1 VGAKLAWFYQ
11 QHYYF
16 IFKKERIPMAFTLPS
31 YDLTGKVAIITGSTR
46 GIGNAIA
53 RTMAAYGASVVITGR
68 KQAQCEEVAAAI
80 EAEGGKALGVATDV
94 TDAAARENLIAKTIE
109 KFGHLD
115 ILVNNAGL
123 GGQPKKM
130 IDMDEEYFD
139 KYVEADYKGLYFMS
153 QLAARQMKEQGC
165 EKGTHPYRIINL
177 SSAAGI
183 KSPIGDTVYGSLKAA
198 VTHLTRIMANELG
211 RFGITVNAIAPG
223 YVLTDMT
230 KDVMA
235 DEKNVAA
242 VTKMITLRRYAMP
255 EEMAGVINFIA
266 SPAGGY
272 LTGVMIPVDGGMTI
286 N

>member
-1 VGAKLAWFYQ
+1 
-11 QHYYF
+11 
-16 IFKKERIPMAFTLPS
+16 MTFTLPT
-31 YDLTGKVAIITGSTR
+31 YDLKGKTAIITGSTR
-46 GIGNAIA
+46 GIGNAVA

-68 KQAQCEEVAAAI
+68 KQDQCDAVAAEIIA
-80 EAEGGKALGVATDV
+80 AGGQAAGIATDV
-94 TDAAARENLIAKTIE
+94 TNAASRGNLIARTVE
-109 KFGHLD
+109 AFGHLD

-123 GGQPKKM
+123 GGQPRKM
-130 IDMDEEYFD
+130 IDMDEAYFD
-139 KYVEADYKGLYFMS
+139 KYVDADLKGLYFMS
-153 QLAARQMKEQGC
+153 QLAARQMREQGC

-198 VTHLTRIMANELG
+198 VTHLSRIMANELA
-211 RFGITVNAIAPG
+211 RFGITVNAVAPG

-230 KDVMA
+230 RDVMT

-242 VTKMITLRRYAMP
+242 VNRMISLRRYAMP
-255 EEMAGVINFIA
+255 EEIAGVINFIA

-272 LTGVMIPVDGGMTI
+272 LTGVLIPVDGGMTI

>member
-1 VGAKLAWFYQ
+1 MSFNV
-11 QHYYF
+11 
-16 IFKKERIPMAFTLPS
+16 PT

-53 RTMAAYGASVVITGR
+53 KTMAHYGAAVVITGR
-68 KQAQCEEVAAAI
+68 KQEACDAVAAEI
-80 EAEGGKALGVATDV
+80 EAAGGKALGVATDV
-94 TDAAARENLIAKTIE
+94 TSPEARE
-109 KFGHLD
+109 KFGKVD
-115 ILVNNAGL
+115 ILVNNAGT

-130 IDMDEEYFD
+130 VDMDEEYFD
-139 KYVEADYKGLYFMS
+139 HYVQADYKALYFMS
-153 QLAARQMKEQGC
+153 QAAARQMAAQGC

-198 VTHLTRIMANELG
+198 VAHLSSIMANELARYG
-211 RFGITVNAIAPG
+211 VTVNAVAPG

-242 VTKMITLRRYAMP
+242 RCATAARTRWQTWRYR
-255 EEMAGVINFIA
+255 G
-266 SPAGGY
+266 S
-272 LTGVMIPVDGGMTI
+272 
-286 N
+286 

>member
-1 VGAKLAWFYQ
+1 
-11 QHYYF
+11 
-16 IFKKERIPMAFTLPS
+16 MAFALPS
-31 YDLTGKVAIITGSTR
+31 YELTGKVAIITGSTR

-53 RTMAAYGASVVITGR
+53 KTMAHYGAAVVITGR
-68 KQAQCEEVAAAI
+68 KQEACDKVAAEI

-94 TDAAARENLIAKTIE
+94 TSAEARANLIAKTVE
-109 KFGHLD
+109 KFGRLD
-115 ILVNNAGL
+115 ILVNNAGT
-123 GGQPKKM
+123 GGEPKKM

-139 KYVEADYKGLYFMS
+139 HYVDADYKALYFMS
-153 QLAARQMKEQGC
+153 QAAARQMQAQGC
-165 EKGTHPYRIINL
+165 EKGAHPYRIINL

-183 KSPIGDTVYGSLKAA
+183 KSPIGDTVYGSIKAA
-198 VTHLTRIMANELG
+198 VTHLTRIMANELA
-211 RFGITVNAIAPG
+211 RFGITVNAVAPG

-235 DEKNVAA
+235 DEKNAAA
-242 VTKMITLRRYAMP
+242 VTRMITLRRYAMP

-272 LTGVMIPVDGGMTI
+272 MTGVLVPVDGGMTI

>member
-1 VGAKLAWFYQ
+1 
-11 QHYYF
+11 
-16 IFKKERIPMAFTLPS
+16 MAFTLPT

-46 GIGNAIA
+46 GIGKAIA
-53 RTMAAYGASVVITGR
+53 QTMAAYGANVVITGR
-68 KQAQCEEVAAAI
+68 KQAQCDEVAAEITA
-80 EAEGGKALGVATDV
+80 AGKGEALGVATDV
-94 TDAAARENLIAKTIE
+94 TSAEARENLIAKTVE
-109 KFGHLD
+109 KFGRVD

-130 IDMDEEYFD
+130 MDMDEAYFD
-139 KYVEADYKGLYFMS
+139 QYVDADLKGLYFMS
-153 QLAARQMKEQGC
+153 QLAAQQMAKQGC

-198 VTHLTRIMANELG
+198 VTHLSRIMANELA
-211 RFGITVNAIAPG
+211 RYGITVNAVAPG

-242 VTKMITLRRYAMP
+242 VTRMISLRRYAQP
-255 EEMAGVINFIA
+255 EEMAGVINFLA

-272 LTGVMIPVDGGMTI
+272 VTGQLLAVDGGMTI

>member
-1 VGAKLAWFYQ
+1 
-11 QHYYF
+11 
-16 IFKKERIPMAFTLPS
+16 MAICS
-31 YDLTGKVAIITGSTR
+31 YELTGKVAIITGSTR
-46 GIGNAIA
+46 GIGLEIA
-53 RTMAAYGASVVITGR
+53 KTMAHYGAKVVITGR
-68 KQAQCEEVAAAI
+68 KQDACDKVAAEI
-80 EAEGGKALGVATDV
+80 GENALGVATDV
-94 TDAAARENLIAKTIE
+94 TSAEARENLVAKTIE
-109 KFGHLD
+109 KFGRVD
-115 ILVNNAGL
+115 ILVNNAGA

-130 IDMDEEYFD
+130 VDMDEEYFD
-139 KYVEADYKGLYFMS
+139 HYVEADYKSLYFMS
-153 QLAARQMKEQGC
+153 QLVAKKMAEQGC

-198 VTHLTRIMANELG
+198 VTHLTRIMANELA
-211 RFGITVNAIAPG
+211 RYGITVNAIAPG

-242 VTKMITLRRYAMP
+242 VTRMISLRRYAMP
-255 EEMAGVINFIA
+255 DEIAGVISFLA

-272 LTGVMIPVDGGMTI
+272 ITGQLLAVDGGMTI

>member
-1 VGAKLAWFYQ
+1 
-11 QHYYF
+11 
-16 IFKKERIPMAFTLPS
+16 MAFTVPS

-53 RTMAAYGASVVITGR
+53 RTMAHYGAAVVITGR
-68 KQAQCEEVAAAI
+68 KQEACDAVAAEI

-94 TDAAARENLIAKTIE
+94 TSAEARENLIAKTVE
-109 KFGHLD
+109 KFGKVD
-115 ILVNNAGL
+115 ILVNNAGT
-123 GGQPKKM
+123 GGQPKKL

-139 KYVEADYKGLYFMS
+139 HYVDADYKALYFMS
-153 QLAARQMKEQGC
+153 QAAARQMQAQGC

-183 KSPIGDTVYGSLKAA
+183 KSPIGDTVYGSIKAA
-198 VTHLTRIMANELG
+198 VTHLTRIMANELA
-211 RFGITVNAIAPG
+211 RYGITVNAVAPG

-242 VTKMITLRRYAMP
+242 VTRMISLRRYAMP
-255 EEMAGVINFIA
+255 EEIAGVINFIA
-266 SPAGGY
+266 SPSGGY
-272 LTGVMIPVDGGMTI
+272 MTGVLVPVDGGMTI

>member
-1 VGAKLAWFYQ
+1 MG
-11 QHYYF
+11 
-16 IFKKERIPMAFTLPS
+16 FTLPS
-31 YDLTGKVAIITGSTR
+31 YELTGKVAIITGSTR

-53 RTMAAYGASVVITGR
+53 KTMAHYGAAVVITGR
-68 KQAQCEEVAAAI
+68 KQEACDKVAAEI

-94 TDAAARENLIAKTIE
+94 TSAEARANLIAKTVE
-109 KFGHLD
+109 KFGRLD
-115 ILVNNAGL
+115 ILVNNAGT
-123 GGQPKKM
+123 GGEPKKM

-139 KYVEADYKGLYFMS
+139 HYVDADYKALYFMS
-153 QLAARQMKEQGC
+153 QAAARQMQAQGC

-183 KSPIGDTVYGSLKAA
+183 KSPIGDTVYGSIKAA
-198 VTHLTRIMANELG
+198 VTHLTRIMANELA
-211 RFGITVNAIAPG
+211 RFGITVNAVAPG

-235 DEKNVAA
+235 DEKNAAA
-242 VTKMITLRRYAMP
+242 VTRMITLRRYAMP

-272 LTGVMIPVDGGMTI
+272 MTGVLVPVDGGMTI

>member
-1 VGAKLAWFYQ
+1 
-11 QHYYF
+11 
-16 IFKKERIPMAFTLPS
+16 MAFAVPT
-31 YDLTGKVAIITGSTR
+31 YDLTGKVAVITGSTR

-53 RTMAAYGASVVITGR
+53 KTMAHYGAAVVITGR
-68 KQAQCEEVAAAI
+68 RQEQCDAVAAEI
-80 EAEGGKALGVATDV
+80 EQAGGKALGVATDV
-94 TDAAARENLIAKTIE
+94 TDPAARENLIAKTVE
-109 KFGHLD
+109 KFGKID
-115 ILVNNAGL
+115 ILVNNAGT

-139 KYVEADYKGLYFMS
+139 HYIEADYKALYFMS
-153 QLAARQMKEQGC
+153 QAAARQMKEQGC

-211 RFGITVNAIAPG
+211 RFGITVNAVAPG

-230 KDVMA
+230 KDVIA
-235 DEKNVAA
+235 DEKNAAA
-242 VTKMITLRRYAMP
+242 VNRMITMRRYAQP
-255 EEMAGVINFIA
+255 EEIAGVINFIA

-272 LTGVMIPVDGGMTI
+272 LDGVLIPVDGGMTI

>member
-1 VGAKLAWFYQ
+1 
-11 QHYYF
+11 
-16 IFKKERIPMAFTLPS
+16 MAFTLPT
-31 YDLTGKVAIITGSTR
+31 YDLKGKVAIITGSTR

-53 RTMAAYGASVVITGR
+53 RTMASYGAAVVITGR
-68 KQAQCEEVAAAI
+68 KQEQCDAVAEEIKAA
-80 EAEGGKALGVATDV
+80 GGQALGVATDV
-94 TDAAARENLIAKTIE
+94 TSGAARENLIAKTVE
-109 KFGHLD
+109 TFGHLD

-139 KYVEADYKGLYFMS
+139 KYVNADLKGLYFMS

-198 VTHLTRIMANELG
+198 VTHLSRIMANELA
-211 RFGITVNAIAPG
+211 RFGITVNAVAPG
-223 YVLTDMT
+223 YVLPDRSP
-230 KDVMA
+230 DVMA

-242 VTKMITLRRYAMP
+242 VTRMISLRRYAMP
-255 EEMAGVINFIA
+255 EEIAGVINFIA

-272 LTGVMIPVDGGMTI
+272 MTGVLIPVDGGMTI

>member
-1 VGAKLAWFYQ
+1 
-11 QHYYF
+11 
-16 IFKKERIPMAFTLPS
+16 MAFNLPT

-46 GIGNAIA
+46 GIGKAIA
-53 RTMAAYGASVVITGR
+53 QTMAGYGASVVITGR
-68 KQAQCEEVAAAI
+68 KQAQCDAVAAEI

-94 TDAAARENLIAKTIE
+94 TSAEARENLIAKTVE
-109 KFGHLD
+109 KFGRLD

-123 GGQPKKM
+123 GGEPRKM
-130 IDMDEEYFD
+130 LDMDEDYFD
-139 KYVEADYKGLYFMS
+139 KYVDADLKGLYFMS
-153 QLAARQMKEQGC
+153 QAAARQMKEQGC

-198 VTHLTRIMANELG
+198 VAHLTRIMANELA
-211 RFGITVNAIAPG
+211 RFGITVNAVAPG

-242 VTKMITLRRYAMP
+242 VTRMISLRRYAMP
-255 EEMAGVINFIA
+255 EEMAGVINFVA

-272 LTGVMIPVDGGMTI
+272 MTGVLIPVDGGMTI

>member
-1 VGAKLAWFYQ
+1 
-11 QHYYF
+11 
-16 IFKKERIPMAFTLPS
+16 MAEFVVPS

-53 RTMAAYGASVVITGR
+53 RTMAHYGAAVVITGR
-68 KQAQCEEVAAAI
+68 KQAQCDEVAAAI

-94 TDAAARENLIAKTIE
+94 CDAAARENLIAKTVAA
-109 KFGHLD
+109 FGKVD
-115 ILVNNAGL
+115 ILVNNAGQ
-123 GGQPKKM
+123 GGAPKKM
-130 IDMDEEYFD
+130 IDMDEDYFD
-139 KYVEADYKGLYFMS
+139 KYVDADYKGLYFMS

-177 SSAAGI
+177 ASAAGI

-211 RFGITVNAIAPG
+211 RYGITVNAVAPG

-230 KDVMA
+230 KDVIA
-235 DEKNVAA
+235 DEKNAAA
-242 VTKMITLRRYAMP
+242 VNRMITLRRYAQP
-255 EEMAGVINFIA
+255 EEIAGVINFIA

-272 LTGVMIPVDGGMTI
+272 LDGVLIPVDGGMTI

>member
-1 VGAKLAWFYQ
+1 
-11 QHYYF
+11 
-16 IFKKERIPMAFTLPS
+16 MANICS
-31 YDLTGKVAIITGSTR
+31 YELTDKVAIITGSTR

-53 RTMAAYGASVVITGR
+53 KLMAQNGASVVITGR
-68 KQAQCEEVAAAI
+68 KQEACDKVAAELGPNAF
-80 EAEGGKALGVATDV
+80 GVATDV
-94 TDAAARENLIAKTIE
+94 TSAEARENLVAKTVE
-109 KFGHLD
+109 KFGRVD
-115 ILVNNAGL
+115 ILVNNAGT

-130 IDMDEEYFD
+130 VDMDEEYFD
-139 KYVEADYKGLYFMS
+139 HYVDADFKGLYFMS
-153 QLAARQMKEQGC
+153 QAVAKQMVAQGC

-198 VTHLTRIMANELG
+198 VTHLTRIMANELA
-211 RFGITVNAIAPG
+211 RYGITVNAVAPG

-242 VTKMITLRRYAMP
+242 VTRMISLRRYAMP
-255 EEMAGVINFIA
+255 DEIAGVINFLA

-272 LTGVMIPVDGGMTI
+272 MTGVLVPVDGGMTI

>member
-1 VGAKLAWFYQ
+1 MIHYGAK
-11 QHYYF
+11 
-16 IFKKERIPMAFTLPS
+16 
-31 YDLTGKVAIITGSTR
+31 
-46 GIGNAIA
+46 
-53 RTMAAYGASVVITGR
+53 VVITGR
-68 KQAQCEEVAAAI
+68 KQEACDKVAAELGPNAF
-80 EAEGGKALGVATDV
+80 GVATDV
-94 TDAAARENLIAKTIE
+94 TSAEARENLVAKTVE
-109 KFGHLD
+109 KFGRVD
-115 ILVNNAGL
+115 ILVNNAGT

-130 IDMDEEYFD
+130 VDMDEEYFD
-139 KYVEADYKGLYFMS
+139 HYVDADFKGLYFMS
-153 QLAARQMKEQGC
+153 QAVAKQMVAQGC

-198 VTHLTRIMANELG
+198 VTHLTRIMANELA
-211 RFGITVNAIAPG
+211 RYGITVNAVAPG

-242 VTKMITLRRYAMP
+242 VTRMISLRRYAMP
-255 EEMAGVINFIA
+255 DEIAGVINFLA

-272 LTGVMIPVDGGMTI
+272 MTGVLVPVDGGMTI

>member
-1 VGAKLAWFYQ
+1 
-11 QHYYF
+11 
-16 IFKKERIPMAFTLPS
+16 MDMS
-31 YDLTGKVAIITGSTR
+31 MYDLTGKVAIITGSTR

-53 RTMAAYGASVVITGR
+53 KLMADHGAAVVITGR
-68 KQAQCEEVAAAI
+68 KQEACDKVAEEIKAA
-80 EAEGGKALGVATDV
+80 GGKALGVATDV
-94 TDAAARENLIAKTIE
+94 TSAEARQNLVSKTVE
-109 KFGHLD
+109 AFGHID
-115 ILVNNAGL
+115 ILVNNAGT
-123 GGQPKKM
+123 GGQPRKM
-130 IDMDEEYFD
+130 VDMDEDYFD
-139 KYVEADYKGLYFMS
+139 HYVQADYKALYFMS
-153 QLAARQMKEQGC
+153 QAVACQMRAQGC

-198 VTHLTRIMANELG
+198 VAHLSRIMANELA
-211 RFGITVNAIAPG
+211 RFGVTVNAVAPG

-242 VTKMITLRRYAMP
+242 VTRMISLRRYAQP
-255 EEMAGVINFIA
+255 IEIANVIAFLA

-272 LTGVMIPVDGGMTI
+272 VTGVLIPVDGGMTI

>member
-1 VGAKLAWFYQ
+1 
-11 QHYYF
+11 
-16 IFKKERIPMAFTLPS
+16 MAFTLPT

-46 GIGNAIA
+46 GIGKAIA
-53 RTMAAYGASVVITGR
+53 QTMAAYGAAVVITGR
-68 KQAQCEEVAAAI
+68 KQAQCDAVAAEI

-94 TDAAARENLIAKTIE
+94 TSAEARENLIAKTVE
-109 KFGHLD
+109 KYGRVD

-123 GGQPKKM
+123 GGEPKKM

-139 KYVEADYKGLYFMS
+139 KYVDADLKGLYFMS
-153 QLAARQMKEQGC
+153 QLAAKQMQAQGC

-198 VTHLTRIMANELG
+198 VTHLSRIMANELA
-211 RFGITVNAIAPG
+211 RYGITVNAVAPG

-242 VTKMITLRRYAMP
+242 VTRMISLRRYAQP
-255 EEMAGVINFIA
+255 EEMAGVINFLA

-272 LTGVMIPVDGGMTI
+272 ITGQLLAVDGGMTI

>member
-1 VGAKLAWFYQ
+1 
-11 QHYYF
+11 
-16 IFKKERIPMAFTLPS
+16 MAFTLPS
-31 YDLTGKVAIITGSTR
+31 YDLKGKVAIITGSTR
-46 GIGNAIA
+46 GIGNAVA
-53 RTMAAYGASVVITGR
+53 RTMAAYGAAVVITGR
-68 KQAQCEEVAAAI
+68 KQAQCDEVAAEI
-80 EAEGGKALGVATDV
+80 VAEGGQALGVATDV
-94 TDAAARENLIAKTIE
+94 TDAAARENLIAKTVE
-109 KFGHLD
+109 HFGHLD

-139 KYVEADYKGLYFMS
+139 KYVDADLKGLYFMS
-153 QLAARQMKEQGC
+153 QAAARQMQAQGC

-198 VTHLTRIMANELG
+198 VTHLTRIMANELA
-211 RFGITVNAIAPG
+211 RFGITVNAVASG

-242 VTKMITLRRYAMP
+242 VTRMITLRRYAQP

-272 LTGVMIPVDGGMTI
+272 LTGVLIPVDGGMTI

>member
-1 VGAKLAWFYQ
+1 
-11 QHYYF
+11 
-16 IFKKERIPMAFTLPS
+16 MAFTLPT

-46 GIGNAIA
+46 GIGKAIA
-53 RTMAAYGASVVITGR
+53 QTMAAYGAAVVITGR
-68 KQAQCEEVAAAI
+68 KQAQCDAVAAEI

-94 TDAAARENLIAKTIE
+94 TSAEARENLIAKTVE
-109 KFGHLD
+109 KYGRVD

-123 GGQPKKM
+123 GGEPKKM

-139 KYVEADYKGLYFMS
+139 KYVDADLKGLYFMS
-153 QLAARQMKEQGC
+153 QLAAKQMHAQGC

-198 VTHLTRIMANELG
+198 VTHLSRIMANELA
-211 RFGITVNAIAPG
+211 RYGITVNAVAPG

-242 VTKMITLRRYAMP
+242 VTRMISLRRYAQP
-255 EEMAGVINFIA
+255 EEMAGVINFLA

-272 LTGVMIPVDGGMTI
+272 ITGQLLAVDGGMTI

>member
-1 VGAKLAWFYQ
+1 
-11 QHYYF
+11 
-16 IFKKERIPMAFTLPS
+16 MAFTLPS
-31 YDLTGKVAIITGSTR
+31 YELTGKVAIITGSTR

-53 RTMAAYGASVVITGR
+53 KTMAHYGAAVVITGR
-68 KQAQCEEVAAAI
+68 KQEACDKVAAEI

-94 TDAAARENLIAKTIE
+94 TSAGARANLIAKTVE
-109 KFGHLD
+109 KFGRLD
-115 ILVNNAGL
+115 ILVNNAGT
-123 GGQPKKM
+123 GGEPKKM

-139 KYVEADYKGLYFMS
+139 HYVDADYKALYFMS
-153 QLAARQMKEQGC
+153 QAAARQMQAQGC
-165 EKGTHPYRIINL
+165 EKGAHPYRIINL

-183 KSPIGDTVYGSLKAA
+183 KSPIGDTVYGSIKAA
-198 VTHLTRIMANELG
+198 VTHLTRIMANELA
-211 RFGITVNAIAPG
+211 RFGITVNAVAPG

-235 DEKNVAA
+235 DEKNAAA
-242 VTKMITLRRYAMP
+242 VTRMITLRRYAMP

-272 LTGVMIPVDGGMTI
+272 MTGVLVPVDGGMTI

>member
-1 VGAKLAWFYQ
+1 
-11 QHYYF
+11 
-16 IFKKERIPMAFTLPS
+16 MAFTLPS

-53 RTMAAYGASVVITGR
+53 KTMAHYGAAVVITGR
-68 KQAQCEEVAAAI
+68 KQEACDAVAAEI

-94 TDAAARENLIAKTIE
+94 TSAEARENLIAKTVE
-109 KFGHLD
+109 KFGKVD
-115 ILVNNAGL
+115 ILVNNAGT
-123 GGQPKKM
+123 GGEPKKM
-130 IDMDEEYFD
+130 IDMDEEYFNH
-139 KYVEADYKGLYFMS
+139 YVDADYKALYFMS
-153 QLAARQMKEQGC
+153 QAAARQMQARGC

-183 KSPIGDTVYGSLKAA
+183 KSPIGDTVYGSIKAA
-198 VTHLTRIMANELG
+198 VTHLSRIMANELA
-211 RFGITVNAIAPG
+211 RFGITVNAVAPG

-242 VTKMITLRRYAMP
+242 VTRMISLRRYAMP
-255 EEMAGVINFIA
+255 EEIAGVINFIA

-272 LTGVMIPVDGGMTI
+272 MTGVLVPVDGGMTI

>member
-1 VGAKLAWFYQ
+1 MN
-11 QHYYF
+11 
-16 IFKKERIPMAFTLPS
+16 IPS

-53 RTMAAYGASVVITGR
+53 KTMAHYGAAVVITGR
-68 KQAQCEEVAAAI
+68 KQDVCDAVAAEI
-80 EAEGGKALGVATDV
+80 EADGGKALGVATDV
-94 TDAAARENLIAKTIE
+94 TSPEARANLIAKTVE

-115 ILVNNAGL
+115 ILVNNAGT
-123 GGQPKKM
+123 GGQPKKL
-130 IDMDEEYFD
+130 IDMDEDYFNH
-139 KYVEADYKGLYFMS
+139 YVEADYKALYFMS
-153 QLAARQMKEQGC
+153 QAAARQMQAQGC

-198 VTHLTRIMANELG
+198 VTHLSRIMANELA
-211 RFGITVNAIAPG
+211 RFGITVNAVAPG

-242 VTKMITLRRYAMP
+242 VTRMISVRRYAQP
-255 EEMAGVINFIA
+255 EEIAAVISFLA
-266 SPAGGY
+266 SPAAGY
-272 LTGVMIPVDGGMTI
+272 VTGVLIPVDGGMTI

>member
-1 VGAKLAWFYQ
+1 
-11 QHYYF
+11 
-16 IFKKERIPMAFTLPS
+16 MAFTLPT

-53 RTMAAYGASVVITGR
+53 RTMAAYGAAVVITGR
-68 KQAQCEEVAAAI
+68 KQEQCDAVAAEI
-80 EAEGGKALGVATDV
+80 ESEGGKALGVATDV
-94 TDAAARENLIAKTIE
+94 TSAAARENLIAKTVE
-109 KFGHLD
+109 AFGKID
-115 ILVNNAGL
+115 ILVNNAGT

-139 KYVEADYKGLYFMS
+139 HYIEADYKALYFMS
-153 QLAARQMKEQGC
+153 QAAARQMKEQGC

-211 RFGITVNAIAPG
+211 RFGITVNAVAPG

-230 KDVMA
+230 KDVIA
-235 DEKNVAA
+235 DEKNAAA
-242 VTKMITLRRYAMP
+242 VNRMITMRRYAQP
-255 EEMAGVINFIA
+255 EEIAGVINFIA

-272 LTGVMIPVDGGMTI
+272 LDGVLIPVDGGMTI

>member
-1 VGAKLAWFYQ
+1 
-11 QHYYF
+11 
-16 IFKKERIPMAFTLPS
+16 MAFTVPS
-31 YDLTGKVAIITGSTR
+31 YDLKDKVAIITGSTR

-53 RTMAAYGASVVITGR
+53 HTMAAYGAAVVITGR
-68 KQAQCEEVAAAI
+68 KQEQCDAVAAEI
-80 EAEGGKALGVATDV
+80 EAAGGKALGVATDV
-94 TDAAARENLIAKTIE
+94 TNAAARENLIAKTVE

-130 IDMDEEYFD
+130 VDMDEDYFD
-139 KYVEADYKGLYFMS
+139 KYVDADYKGLYFMS

-198 VTHLTRIMANELG
+198 VTHLTRIMANELA

-242 VTKMITLRRYAMP
+242 VTRMISLRRYAMP
-255 EEMAGVINFIA
+255 EEIAGVVNFVA

-272 LTGVMIPVDGGMTI
+272 LTGVLIPVDGGMTI